1 MKSRTTRRILII
13 AAVIVAVGVLVRAA
27 MPWAAARY
35 VNNQLAEMGDYRGHV
50 SDVDI
55 ALIRGAYTLRDATV
69 TKREAQ
75 TDQPFLVLPRL
86 DISVEWSALFDGE
99 LVGEIQMQKPV
110 ANLIQG
116 ESNADTQTGAGVN
129 WPEQVRKLFPFRFN
143 RIEIADGT
151 ATFRAPG
158 IEAEESLNLHNLN
171 VVLNNLTNVEQ
182 RDAPIFADFDVNGR
196 LMENTPLAITG
207 HINPN
212 AEQPTFDVNMSL
224 EGAPLVGVNPW
235 LEEFLN
241 VDAEKGTFSMYAE
254 LAAADGRFEGYIKPL
269 LEDAEIF
276 RLDEPSS
283 GPLQKAW
290 EALVGLVSGIL
301 TNPGEDQVA
310 TQIPFEGDIENP
322 DAGILSAA
330 INLLRNAFVAAF
342 THSLEGTVS
351 LEDVETGDGE

>member
-13 AAVIVAVGVLVRAA
+13 AAVIVALGVLVRAA

-35 VNNQLAEMGDYRGHV
+35 VNNQLADMGDYRGHV

-55 ALIRGAYTLRDATV
+55 ALIRGAYTMRDATV

-129 WPEQVRKLFPFRFN
+129 C
-143 RIEIADGT
+143 
-151 ATFRAPG
+151 APG

>member
-1 MKSRTTRRILII
+1 MSRTTRRIVII
-13 AAVIVAVGVLVRAA
+13 ATVIVAVGLLVRAA
-27 MPWAAARY
+27 MPWAVARY
-35 VNNQLAEMGDYRGHV
+35 VNKQLAVMGSYRGHV

-55 ALIRGAYTLRDATV
+55 ALLRGAYTLRDATV
-69 TKREAQ
+69 TKRDARTE
-75 TDQPFLVLPRL
+75 QPFLALPRV

-99 LVGEIQMQKPV
+99 LVGEIQMQGPV
-110 ANLIQG
+110 ANLVQG
-116 ESNADTQTGAGVN
+116 ESQEDTQTGAGVN
-129 WPEQVRKLFPFRFN
+129 WPEQVRKLFPFRFD
-143 RIEIADGT
+143 RVEIADGT
-151 ATFRAPG
+151 VTFRAPG
-158 IEAEESLNLHNLN
+158 IEAGESLKLHDLQ

-182 RDAPIFADFDVNGR
+182 RDAPTFADFDVNGR
-196 LMENTPLAITG
+196 LIENTPLSIRG
-207 HINPN
+207 HINPI
-212 AEQPTFDVNMSL
+212 ADQPAFDVNMSL

-241 VDAEKGTFSMYAE
+241 VDAEKGSFSMYAE

-301 TNPGEDQVA
+301 TNPDEDQVA
-310 TQIPFEGDIENP
+310 TRIPFEGDIDNP
-322 DAGILSAA
+322 DAGLLSAA
-330 INLLRNAFVAAF
+330 VNLLRNAFVAAF

-351 LEDVETGDGE
+351 LEDVQTNDNE